1 MTLGTKV
8 YFVLSL
14 FQDFQLMQEIADC
27 EREMSDEAV
36 AAVSSLEGKLRGKVT
51 QRIDRLRR
59 NDIICMAVVVLIK
72 CGQHKGA

>member
-36 AAVSSLEGKLRGKVT
+36 PAVSSLEGKLRGKVT
-51 QRIDRLRR
+51 QRIDR
-59 NDIICMAVVVLIK
+59 
-72 CGQHKGA
+72 